1 MKSFISCAL
10 MLMLVGVAGAEL
22 SISDNTWT
30 TLTAPEFNTFA
41 WRNPKNSC
49 LKFYFGENKFSVCGL
64 DNASKIMVD
73 DCETIG
79 FVHAWKVEE
88 TMVQAGPDWSM
99 GPNGGVVINSPGY
112 TVKKTRRC
120 LNCTVVEEEYN
131 EVTPKWRRK

>member
-1 MKSFISCAL
+1 MKSFIACVL
-10 MLMLVGVAGAEL
+10 MLVLVGVAGAEPFTSTL
-22 SISDNTWT
+22 SDVSRAVTFNSFISSH
-30 TLTAPEFNTFA
+30 
-41 WRNPKNSC
+41 PKNTCFNFS
-49 LKFYFGENKFSVCGL
+49 LGDNKFSVCGI

-88 TMVQAGPDWSM
+88 TMIPIV
-99 GPNGGVVINSPGY
+99 NSFEALDIGRGSY
-112 TVKKTRRC
+112 TTKKTRRC

>member
-1 MKSFISCAL
+1 MKSFVVCVLIL
-10 MLMLVGVAGAEL
+10 TLVGVAGAEPFTSTL
-22 SISDNTWT
+22 SDVSRAVTFNSFISSH
-30 TLTAPEFNTFA
+30 
-41 WRNPKNSC
+41 PKNTCFNFS
-49 LKFYFGENKFSVCGL
+49 LGDNKFSVCGI